1 MPTENDTRNVT
12 LGVVHPPLYL
22 LVLGG
27 ASVALSAVLVLLPGL
42 LAHVAGYLLASVVTI
57 SLVGNFHRIDLR
69 RRQSPGYVSGGAL
82 GRWAG
87 IVAGLGLIVAALHT
101 WSIAT
106 ALAK

>member
-1 MPTENDTRNVT
+1 MPDEDATGSRV
-12 LGVVHPPLYL
+12 GAVHPPMSL

-27 ASVALSAVLVLLPGL
+27 AAVLLSAAFTMLSGL

-57 SLVGNFHRIDLR
+57 SLVGNFHRIDLQ
-69 RRQSPGYVSGGAL
+69 RRQSPGYVAGRSL

-87 IVAGLGLIVAALHT
+87 LVAGLGLLVAALHT

>member
-1 MPTENDTRNVT
+1 MPSESDTRGVT
-12 LGVVHPPLYL
+12 LGAVHPPIYL

-27 ASVALSAVLVLLPGL
+27 ASVLLSAGLVVLSSL

-57 SLVGNFHRIDLR
+57 SLVGNFHRIDLQ
-69 RRQSPGYVSGGAL
+69 RRQSAGYVSGRAL

-87 IVAGLGLIVAALHT
+87 VVAGLGLIVAAAHT